1 MEINVYY
8 NNLEP
13 SDAIRNYVEAKIGRI
28 QKYFDGEVT
37 AQVTL
42 SVEKLNHFVKV
53 TLNAH
58 GYIVHVEEKDANL
71 YSAIDLVSDILERKI
86 KKYIEKLKSKKN
98 KKNNNK
104 TKIVEERIYEAQSM
118 DKEEKKVI
126 KIKNYE
132 IKPMDIDEAVMQMD
146 LLGRDFLVFIDPAT
160 DHVNVI
166 YKRHDGN
173 FGLIEAKAK

>member
-13 SDAIRNYVEAKIGRI
+13 SDPIRKYVETKIGRI
-28 QKYFDGEVT
+28 QKYFDTEVS

-71 YSAIDLVSDILERKI
+71 YSAIDIVSDTLERKI

-98 KKNNNK
+98 KNNNK
-104 TKIVEERIYEAQSM
+104 TKVVEERIYEAQSFEQ
-118 DKEEKKVI
+118 EEKKVI
-126 KIKNYE
+126 KVKNYE

-146 LLGRDFLVFIDPAT
+146 LLGKDFLVFIDPST
-160 DHVNVI
+160 DLVNVI

-173 FGLIEAKAK
+173 FGLIEAKTK

>member
-13 SDAIRNYVEAKIGRI
+13 SDAIRKYVETKIGRI
-28 QKYFDGEVT
+28 QKYFDT
-37 AQVTL
+37 DISAQVTL

-71 YSAIDLVSDILERKI
+71 YSAIDIVSDTLERKI

-98 KKNNNK
+98 KNNNK
-104 TKIVEERIYEAQSM
+104 SKVVEERVIEAQSL

-146 LLGRDFLVFIDPAT
+146 LLGRDFLVFIDSAT
-160 DHVNVI
+160 DLVDVI

-173 FGLIEAKAK
+173 FGLIEAKTK

>member
-13 SDAIRNYVEAKIGRI
+13 SDSIRKYVETKIGRI
-28 QKYFDGEVT
+28 EKYFDTET
-37 AQVTL
+37 SAQVTL

-71 YSAIDLVSDILERKI
+71 YSAIDLVSDTLERKI
-86 KKYIEKLKSKKN
+86 KKYIEKLKNKKS
-98 KKNNNK
+98 KNNNK
-104 TKIVEERIYEAQSM
+104 TKIVEERIYEAQSL

-126 KIKNYE
+126 KVKNYE

-146 LLGRDFLVFIDPAT
+146 LLGRDFLVFIDPTT
-160 DHVNVI
+160 DLVNVI

-173 FGLIEAKAK
+173 FGLIEAKTK